1 MLFRAGAATAHVD
14 LAAATSSRRGKSA
27 GAAAAR
33 VNLAA
38 ADTGREVCRQAQQDA
53 GAHASRRPHATMA
66 LLSYGDQLVSINSS
80 YCHTM
85 FIPEVF
91 LGYGVVLS
99 TAQEVWFWVSVS
111 RTLGP
116 FSVRSSWIIVF
127 LFNYI

>member
-91 LGYGVVLS
+91 FGVRSSTKHGTGGVVLGFCF
-99 TAQEVWFWVSVS
+99 THA
-111 RTLGP
+111 GP
-116 FSVRSSWIIVF
+116 LQREKFMDYCFFI
-127 LFNYI
+127 